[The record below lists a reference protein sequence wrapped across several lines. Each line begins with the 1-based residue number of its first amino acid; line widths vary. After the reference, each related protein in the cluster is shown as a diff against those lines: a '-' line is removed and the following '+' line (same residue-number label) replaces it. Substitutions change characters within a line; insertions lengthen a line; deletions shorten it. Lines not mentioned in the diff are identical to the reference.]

1 MHSCLVKNNASYTH
15 LTKKKFIV
23 TPSDFSSVEANNMG
37 KGVAWSAKERE
48 AAALAWFRATND
60 ATVGADQKID
70 EFQNKIFSLFK
81 MHAPPDHRQGTY
93 GDRTPT
99 GVYNYLTKDIFPD
112 IQSFNNDLSIV
123 HNSNPMGGVNFDNK
137 ISMAIAMHTIKEVTR
152 MDYRFKDHDHTKW
165 SNYLAWKV
173 LRHAPKFR
181 PPSPPLM
188 TPNYCP
194 PSVTA
199 NNIDSTFPDSATA
212 NTTIMEMTTNQ
223 YSSSTPAV
231 AVASLSNSSFS
242 NVASSDDLNKKRA
255 APPVA
260 FLPSDPSLGGRGAE
274 MGKKKAKKE
283 YDKLQSEELK
293 EKRFNKL
300 HGELHEQTTTQK
312 RLARLYEL
320 RSVIKAATI
329 SKNKKLLKEA
339 NNEMAKFLNSS
350 SSVLDNPL
358 PTIPTMPTDE
368 DNTDDSDES
377 MIQFHEF

>member
-1 MHSCLVKNNASYTH
+1 
-15 LTKKKFIV
+15 
-23 TPSDFSSVEANNMG
+23 
-37 KGVAWSAKERE
+37 
-48 AAALAWFRATND
+48 
-60 ATVGADQKID
+60 
-70 EFQNKIFSLFK
+70 
-81 MHAPPDHRQGTY
+81 
-93 GDRTPT
+93 
-99 GVYNYLTKDIFPD
+99 
-112 IQSFNNDLSIV
+112 
-123 HNSNPMGGVNFDNK
+123 
-137 ISMAIAMHTIKEVTR
+137 
-152 MDYRFKDHDHTKW
+152 
-165 SNYLAWKV
+165 
-173 LRHAPKFR
+173 
-181 PPSPPLM
+181 
-188 TPNYCP
+188 
-194 PSVTA
+194 
-199 NNIDSTFPDSATA
+199 
-212 NTTIMEMTTNQ
+212 
-223 YSSSTPAV
+223 
-231 AVASLSNSSFS
+231 
-242 NVASSDDLNKKRA
+242 LNKKRA